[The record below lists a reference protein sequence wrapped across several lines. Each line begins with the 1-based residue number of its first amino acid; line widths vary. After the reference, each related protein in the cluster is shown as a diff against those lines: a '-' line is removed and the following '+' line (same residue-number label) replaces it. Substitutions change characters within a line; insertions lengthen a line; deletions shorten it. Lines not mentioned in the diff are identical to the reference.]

1 MSLATNDRNIYNLVH
16 GKKSPDGSKT
26 YWNRVGIAIYDQDKD
41 RISIHLDQI
50 PIGADWDGWLSA
62 FPKEDDTSNSTS
74 SNSRSASNT
83 RYDDGDF
90 DDIPFN

>member
-1 MSLATNDRNIYNLVH
+1 MSLATHSSSDRVFYNLVH
-16 GKKSPDGSKT
+16 GKKSPDGAKT
-26 YWNRVGIAIYDQDKD
+26 YWNRVGIAIYDTDKD

-62 FPKEDDTSNSTS
+62 FPKEDDNGTSNQRS
-74 SNSRSASNT
+74 SAPSQGH
-83 RYDDGDF
+83 DDF